1 MEIVAKLKRANISAQ
16 KVRLVANQIRG
27 MNVEQAE
34 QLLTFSPKKAAHIVK
49 KALMSAVANAEHNN
63 GMDVDELFV
72 SSIYVDEGPTLKRG
86 RARAKGRGTRILK
99 RTSHITVKVAEASSR
114 QDYGSKSTSNRYQIR
129 NF

>member
-1 MEIVAKLKRANISAQ
+1 MEIQAQLRRANISAQ
-16 KVRLVANQIRG
+16 KVRLVANQVRG

-63 GMDVDELFV
+63 GLDVDELYI

-86 RARAKGRGTRILK
+86 RARAKGRGTQILK
-99 RTSHITVKVAEASSR
+99 RTSHITVKVAEAS
-114 QDYGSKSTSNRYQIR
+114 
-129 NF
+129 

>member
-16 KVRLVANQIRG
+16 KVRLVADQIRG

-34 QLLTFSPKKAAHIVK
+34 QLLTFSPKKAARIVK

-72 SSIYVDEGPTLKRG
+72 STIYVDEGPTLKRG

-99 RTSHITVKVAEASSR
+99 RTSHITVKVAEAS
-114 QDYGSKSTSNRYQIR
+114 
-129 NF
+129 

>member
-34 QLLTFSPKKAAHIVK
+34 QLLTFSPKKAARIVK

-99 RTSHITVKVAEASSR
+99 RTSHITVKVAEAS
-114 QDYGSKSTSNRYQIR
+114 
-129 NF
+129 

>member
-1 MEIVAKLKRANISAQ
+1 METVAKLRRANISAQ

-99 RTSHITVKVAEASSR
+99 RPSHITVKVAEAS
-114 QDYGSKSTSNRYQIR
+114 
-129 NF
+129 

>member
-1 MEIVAKLKRANISAQ
+1 MEIQAKLRRANISAQ
-16 KVRLVANQIRG
+16 KVRLVANQVRG

-63 GMDVDELFV
+63 GLDVDELYI

-86 RARAKGRGTRILK
+86 RARAKGRGTQILK
-99 RTSHITVKVAEASSR
+99 RTSHITVKVAEAS
-114 QDYGSKSTSNRYQIR
+114 
-129 NF
+129 

>member
-1 MEIVAKLKRANISAQ
+1 MEIIAKLKGANISAQ

-63 GMDVDELFV
+63 AMDVDELYV

-86 RARAKGRGTRILK
+86 RARAKGRGTQILK
-99 RTSHITVKVAEASSR
+99 RTSHITVKVAEAS
-114 QDYGSKSTSNRYQIR
+114 
-129 NF
+129 